1 MNPTTIGLDIAKRC
15 FQVHGIDADGEVIL
29 VRALTRQRLLPFF
42 SGLAP
47 CLVGIEACATAH
59 HWARELRALGHEVR
73 LIPPAYVKP
82 YVRRNKSD
90 ARDAAAICE
99 AVGRPSMRFVPVK
112 SAEQQASC
120 SMTRV
125 RDRLV
130 SQRTGTVNALRA
142 HLAEFGIVAA
152 KGIGRARA
160 LSAIIEDPE
169 DGRLPDVARSSL
181 SVLAAAIV
189 ALDEQIAALDGQ
201 IRAWHRNSETSQRL
215 ASTPGIGPLTAAT
228 FTAAVPDPACFRS
241 GREFAAWLGLTP
253 RQHST
258 GGRTRLL
265 GISKRGDK
273 RLRRLL
279 IVCASSVLQGLERRK
294 EGFANAPWL
303 ARLKASKPPMVVI
316 VALANK
322 LARIIWAL
330 LAKGTT
336 YQPSRGFL
344 GA

>member
-1 MNPTTIGLDIAKRC
+1 MNPSIIGLDIAKRC
-15 FQVHGIDADGEVIL
+15 FQVHGIDADGEVVL
-29 VRALTRQRLLPFF
+29 ARALTRARLLPFF

-47 CLVGIEACATAH
+47 CLIGIEACATAH

-90 ARDAAAICE
+90 AKDAAAICE
-99 AVGRPSMRFVPVK
+99 AVGRPGMRFVPVK

-130 SQRTGTVNALRA
+130 SHRTGTVNALRA

-152 KGIGRARA
+152 RGIGRARA
-160 LSAIIEDPE
+160 LAAIIEDRE
-169 DGRLPDVARSSL
+169 DGRLPDSARSSL
-181 SVLAAAIV
+181 SVLVAALQ

-201 IRAWHRNSETSQRL
+201 IRTWHRSSEASQRL
-215 ASTPGIGPLTAAT
+215 ASIPGIGVLTATT
-228 FTAAVPDPACFRS
+228 FAAAVPDPSCFRS
-241 GREFAAWLGLTP
+241 GREFSAWLGLTP

-273 RLRRLL
+273 RLRGLL
-279 IVCASSVLQGLERRK
+279 IVCASSVLQSLARRK
-294 EGFANAPWL
+294 EGFAGAPWL

-330 LAKGTT
+330 LAKGGA

>member
-1 MNPTTIGLDIAKRC
+1 MNPTIIGLDIAKRS
-15 FQVHGIDADGEVIL
+15 FQAHGVNDGGEV
-29 VRALTRQRLLPFF
+29 VVTRALTRSRLLPFF
-42 SGLAP
+42 SRLAP
-47 CLVGIEACATAH
+47 CLIGIEACATAH
-59 HWARELRALGHEVR
+59 HWARELQALGHEVR

-90 ARDAAAICE
+90 AKDAAAICE
-99 AVGRPSMRFVPVK
+99 AVGRPGMRFVPVK

-130 SQRTGTVNALRA
+130 SHRTGTVNALRA

-152 KGIGRARA
+152 RGIGRARA
-160 LSAIIEDPE
+160 LAAIIEDRE
-169 DGRLPDVARSSL
+169 DGRLPDSARSSL
-181 SVLAAAIV
+181 SVLVAALQ

-201 IRAWHRNSETSQRL
+201 IRTWHRSSEASQRL
-215 ASTPGIGPLTAAT
+215 ASIPGIGVLTATT
-228 FTAAVPDPACFRS
+228 FTTAVPDPSCFRS

-273 RLRRLL
+273 RLRGLL
-279 IVCASSVLQGLERRK
+279 IVCASSVLQGLGRRK
-294 EGFANAPWL
+294 KGFAGAPWL

-330 LAKGTT
+330 LAKGGV

>member
-1 MNPTTIGLDIAKRC
+1 MNPTTIGLDIAKRY
-15 FQVHGIDADGEVIL
+15 FQVHGIDADGEVI
-29 VRALTRQRLLPFF
+29 VTRALSRQRLLLFF

-59 HWARELRALGHEVR
+59 HWARELQALGHEVR

-82 YVRRNKSD
+82 YVRRSKSD
-90 ARDAAAICE
+90 AKDAAAICE
-99 AVGRPSMRFVPVK
+99 AVGRPGMRFVPVK
-112 SAEQQASC
+112 SAEQQASR
-120 SMTRV
+120 SLTRV

-130 SQRTGTVNALRA
+130 SHRTGTVNALRA

-160 LSAIIEDPE
+160 LTSIIEDPE
-169 DGRLPDVARSSL
+169 DRRLPDTARSSL
-181 SVLAAAIV
+181 SVLVAALV
-189 ALDEQIAALDGQ
+189 ALDEQIDALDGQ
-201 IRAWHRNSETSQRL
+201 IHAWHRNSEASQHL
-215 ASTPGIGPLTAAT
+215 ASTPGIGVLTAAT
-228 FTAAVPDPACFRS
+228 FAAAVPDPSCFRS

-265 GISKRGDK
+265 GISKRGDA
-273 RLRRLL
+273 RLRGLL
-279 IVCASSVLQGLERRK
+279 IVCASSVLQSLERRK

-322 LARIIWAL
+322 LARIIWAI
-330 LAKGTT
+330 LAKGTP
-336 YQPSRGFL
+336 YQPDRGFL

>member
-1 MNPTTIGLDIAKRC
+1 MNATIIGLDIAKRC
-15 FQVHGIDADGEVIL
+15 FQVHAIDADGEVIL
-29 VRALTRQRLLPFF
+29 TRALTRSRLVPFF

-59 HWARELRALGHEVR
+59 YWARELGALGHEVR

-90 ARDAAAICE
+90 AKDAAAICE
-99 AVGRPSMRFVPVK
+99 AVGRPGMRFVPVK
-112 SAEQQASC
+112 SAEQQASRGL
-120 SMTRV
+120 TRV

-130 SQRTGTVNALRA
+130 SQRTATVNALRA

-152 KGIGRARA
+152 RGIGRARA
-160 LSAIIEDPE
+160 LSAIIADPE

-181 SVLAAAIV
+181 GVLVAALE

-201 IRAWHRNSETSQRL
+201 IRAWHRSSETSQRL
-215 ASTPGIGPLTAAT
+215 ATTPGIGVLTAT
-228 FTAAVPDPACFRS
+228 SFTAAVPDPACFRS
-241 GREFAAWLGLTP
+241 GREFSAWLGLTP

-273 RLRRLL
+273 RLRGLL
-279 IVCASSVLQGLERRK
+279 IVCASSVLQSLERRK
-294 EGFANAPWL
+294 DGFKNAPWL
-303 ARLKASKPPMVVI
+303 ARLKATKPPMVVI

-330 LAKGTT
+330 LAKGGV

>member
-1 MNPTTIGLDIAKRC
+1 MNPTIIGLDIAKRC
-15 FQVHGIDADGEVIL
+15 FQVHGVDGDGEVIL
-29 VRALTRQRLLPFF
+29 ARALTRQRLVPFF

-59 HWARELRALGHEVR
+59 HWARELRALGHQVR

-90 ARDAAAICE
+90 AADAAAICE

-120 SMTRV
+120 GLTRL

-130 SQRTGTVNALRA
+130 RQRTATVNALRA
-142 HLAEFGIVAA
+142 HLAEFGIVGAT
-152 KGIGRARA
+152 GIGRARA
-160 LSAIIEDPE
+160 LTAIVEDPE

-181 SVLAAAIV
+181 SVLVAALE
-189 ALDEQIAALDGQ
+189 ALDEHVAALDRQ
-201 IRAWHRNSETSQRL
+201 IRAWHRSSQASRRL
-215 ASTPGIGPLTAAT
+215 ASIPGVGVLTATSFA
-228 FTAAVPDPACFRS
+228 AAVPDPAYFRS

-258 GGRTRLL
+258 GGRTRLR
-265 GISKRGDK
+265 GISKRGDA
-273 RLRRLL
+273 RLRGLL
-279 IVCASSVLQGLERRK
+279 IVCASSVLQGLGRRRQ
-294 EGFANAPWL
+294 GFAGAPWL

-322 LARIIWAL
+322 LARIIWAI

-344 GA
+344 AA